1 MAYLR
6 HVIGSLNGGLPAGRG
21 LLPIIA
27 YTGKVHQKRVT
38 FFRLWGY
45 KRHYILVPPGGLV
58 VSALDS

>member
-6 HVIGSLNGGLPAGRG
+6 RVIGTLNGGLPAGRE

-27 YTGKVHQKRVT
+27 YMGKLHQKRVT
-38 FFRLWGY
+38 FFRLWVY
-45 KRHYILVPPGGLV
+45 KRPYILVSPGRLV